1 MFNKIYA
8 YTEPGRMRNRGEGC
22 YSDDIALVKAKNL
35 GEAMLK
41 FNEFYDN
48 VNVKNVTEV
57 NLGTEVM
64 TLTDY

>member
-1 MFNKIYA
+1 MFNKIYT
-8 YTEPGRMRNRGEGC
+8 YTEPGRMRNRGEGR
-22 YSDDIALVKAKNL
+22 YSDDVALVKAKNL